1 MLNFFLR
8 IFSRVLMLF
17 LVLPVTNS
25 VKGLVARWLGDDTA
39 DREGRITLN
48 PLAHLDPLG
57 SLAILICGF
66 GWSKPLPINVTNMKD
81 LKKGIILISLTAPV
95 THYLM
100 AILCMNVY
108 TFMALKVNIA
118 GNAMSALYIILFF
131 LANINV
137 CLGTIDL
144 LPLPPLDGFH
154 ILYQLANP
162 KMLSWYHRN
171 YQQINQYSTYILLG
185 LFFIGTLT
193 GGLIDPLGW
202 LINLVF
208 GLLSV
213 TTSWIPL
220 VFG

>member
-1 MLNFFLR
+1 MSNLFFKF
-8 IFSRVLMLF
+8 FSRALMLL

-66 GWSKPLPINVTNMKD
+66 GWSKPLPINVGNMKD

-100 AILCMNVY
+100 AIICMN
-108 TFMALKVNIA
+108 L
-118 GNAMSALYIILFF
+118 GRIILYTLSGSTAVTVIVLILTF
-131 LANINV
+131 LAEINI
-137 CLGTIDL
+137 CLGTIDF

-154 ILYQLANP
+154 ILYQLAGP
-162 KMLSWYHRN
+162 KMLNWYHRN
-171 YQQINQYSTYILLG
+171 HQQINQYSTYILLG

-202 LINLVF
+202 LIGIVNYV
-208 GLLSV
+208 LSF
-213 TTSWIPL
+213 TTAWIPL